1 VLIKSYGTKGHIK
14 SNKVITPMLQGG
26 AQFSDALPAI
36 LIPYRPFDEN
46 SIVADATD
54 NTLHKSETI
63 FLVFR

>member
-1 VLIKSYGTKGHIK
+1 
-14 SNKVITPMLQGG
+14 MLQGG